1 MLYRGPYQSQPAP
14 AQLIAADGQP
24 HFGIFDQ
31 SVNDL
36 NWPQFQHMSVMDKP
50 SHSRAA
56 HADFRQFQFVAI
68 QSADWLLGVAIAKVR
83 YVNTAFAYLY
93 QRQQSCKVEEWLHP
107 GSIGCALSPSPTLGC
122 SRFGWRE
129 HKIQF
134 DLTSDGLRMQLNTQQ
149 LHADIHIK
157 RHDQAPIALCNPTG
171 YQGLTYTEKNL
182 ALPVSGQ
189 LLHKTTQQRFDLT
202 NALGGYD
209 YSAGFMRRE
218 TSWRWACLQGYTADG
233 RRLAINLAA
242 GVNETG
248 LTENALWLDGERHLI
263 SPAQFSFERS
273 TATATPHSVTWQ
285 IKTLAGE
292 LELEF
297 HSEFCRSE
305 RKNFAVLASNF
316 RQYVGIYQGRLRLAS
331 GEWVAIAPQL
341 GLAEDHYAKW

>member
-1 MLYRGPYQSQPAP
+1 MLYRGPYQSHPAP
-14 AQLIAADGQP
+14 AQLIAANGQP
-24 HFGIFDQ
+24 SFGIFDQ
-31 SVNDL
+31 SVADL
-36 NWPQFQHMSVMDKP
+36 NWPHLRHLNVMDQP
-50 SHSRAA
+50 RSYRAA
-56 HADFRQFQFVAI
+56 QADFRQFQFVAI
-68 QSADWLLGVAIAKVR
+68 QGADWILGVAIAKVR

-93 QRQQSCKVEEWLHP
+93 QRQQPCKVEEWLHP
-107 GSIGCALSPSPTLGC
+107 GSVGCALSPSPTLGC
-122 SRFGWRE
+122 SRFGWRAA
-129 HKIQF
+129 KIQL
-134 DLTSDGLRMQLNTQQ
+134 DLTSDGLRMQLNTAQ
-149 LHADIHIK
+149 LQADIDIK
-157 RHDQAPIALCNPTG
+157 RENQAPIALCNPTG

-189 LLHKTTQQRFDLT
+189 LVDKTRQQAFDLT
-202 NALGGYD
+202 KALGGYD

-218 TSWRWACLQGYTADG
+218 TSWRWACLQGVTADG

-248 LTENALWLDGERHLI
+248 LTENALWLDGERHLL
-263 SPAQFSFERS
+263 SPAQFRFQRASAS
-273 TATATPHSVTWQ
+273 TTPGSVTWQ
-285 IKTLAGE
+285 LTTLAGE

-297 HSEFCRSE
+297 QSEFCRSE